1 MKGVSLLLN
10 AVIFDVDDTLYDQQQ
25 PFRNAVTTI
34 IPEVAL
40 TDLHSLYIRFRVH
53 SDDHFSKVISQE
65 WTLEEFRTFR
75 LCQSLIDLGYSPLS
89 AEASR
94 LFQTT
99 YEAELD
105 NIQLHPAVKETLNL
119 LASLPIKL
127 GIITN
132 GPTDH
137 QQKKINQLELTR
149 WIDPNNMLIS
159 QATGYQKPDIE
170 LFQLAEEQFDLD
182 PAQTLYVGDNFDNDV
197 LGSKQAGWQAL
208 WLNHRN
214 RLAAVEDCLPD
225 CTLTAFEDLTE
236 GILSLNHKVMVH

>member
-1 MKGVSLLLN
+1 MSLLLN

-34 IPEVAL
+34 IPEVAT
-40 TDLHSLYIRFRVH
+40 TDLHPLYIRFRVH
-53 SDDHFSKVISQE
+53 SDNHFGKVISKE

-89 AEASR
+89 NDASR
-94 LFQTT
+94 LFQAT
-99 YEAELD
+99 YETELD
-105 NIQLHPAVKETLNL
+105 NIQLHPAVEETLNT

-137 QQKKINQLELTR
+137 QQKKIDQLELTR
-149 WIDPNNMLIS
+149 WIHPEYMLIS

-170 LFQLAEEQFDLD
+170 LFQLAEERFDLD
-182 PAQTLYVGDNFDNDV
+182 PSRTLYVGDNFDNDV
-197 LGSKQAGWQAL
+197 FGCKQAGWQAL
-208 WLNHRN
+208 WLNHR
-214 RLAAVEDCLPD
+214 RRHAPDIKHCHPD
-225 CTLTAFEDLTE
+225 CTLTAFEELTE
-236 GILSLNHKVMVH
+236 GILSFTDAVVMAR